1 MICFHKITYF
11 TLFWVILFRIIGID
25 QWISNR
31 LISQILRENAI
42 PLGFASLRY
51 LLSES
56 ILFHSEAFVVFIP
69 VSRKWLCQEKCRTRG
84 LFLKEKHFYN
94 FHGKYLFCIY
104 KMVHSGQYPFLVG
117 WKVSKTTDNL
127 VASPHSIIL
136 I

>member
-31 LISQILRENAI
+31 LISQILREDAI
-42 PLGFASLRY
+42 PLGFASLRFFY
-51 LLSES
+51 RKVFYFILKRLSF
-56 ILFHSEAFVVFIP
+56 LFQF
-69 VSRKWLCQEKCRTRG
+69 SRKWLCQEKCRTRG